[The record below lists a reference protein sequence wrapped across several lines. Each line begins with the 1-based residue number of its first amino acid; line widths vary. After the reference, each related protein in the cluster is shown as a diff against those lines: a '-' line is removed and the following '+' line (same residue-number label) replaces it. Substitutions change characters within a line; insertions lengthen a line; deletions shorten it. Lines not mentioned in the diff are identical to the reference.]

1 MLHRP
6 HLLHEYKFKA
16 RAPYSGD
23 VFDLI
28 AGEWTEWGSRE
39 RIQKKPKQ
47 SSAYIRLLTASERL
61 KSVIEHNEGGTNKDL
76 GKFADQIIA
85 LCDKWE
91 R

>member
-1 MLHRP
+1 MGIKRTHP
-6 HLLHEYKFKA
+6 E
-16 RAPYSGD
+16 
-23 VFDLI
+23 
-28 AGEWTEWGSRE
+28 E
-39 RIQKKPKQ
+39 PKQ